1 MFNVEGEEVLLEK
14 DELVKLKKIRQERKQ
29 YKIDKE
35 IEDEKKSKLEKEKEE
50 TLAKLQMLRILL
62 STMLILLKKMRFT
75 FLSKRLSQWVT

>member
-75 FLSKRLSQWVT
+75 LSSKRLSQSVT